1 LPPQFHLAHPR
12 TLRRWWL
19 HFPAD
24 LYLSDKAL
32 FVILKP
38 RWYRSWWQQYI
49 QHLNAKKL
57 RVPWLG
63 DRLVLYSL
71 DALPRE
77 EPPSDPSGAS

>member
-1 LPPQFHLAHPR
+1 MGG
-12 TLRRWWL
+12 
-19 HFPAD
+19 HFPAE

-32 FVILKP
+32 FVVLHP
-38 RWYRSWWQQYI
+38 RWFRDWWQQHL

-71 DALPRE
+71 EAPRSQGG
-77 EPPSDPSGAS
+77 EPSSDPSGST